1 MRGRAPLP
9 LIAWGLV
16 WPSHTVQL
24 LRCVWCLLVFWVE
37 RGVFYRATSACD
49 VPEHGASFR
58 VLIISDP
65 QVVSLHTYKS
75 FSHAMTALVSHVSDQ
90 YIRKSWLAV
99 TRQGLGASLWRGPR
113 PADLVIFLG
122 DMTDRGRWFLS
133 FDRWLALQTR
143 WKALFQG
150 MQLLRHASSLPLR
163 PRLAHD
169 TWPALV
175 IPGNHDTGLP
185 HFQTGEPG
193 PGTARAKSWFEQEH
207 APFVNEQYVLSE
219 SGQTS
224 WNARIPIAVAGQATT
239 HELILLDALD
249 LVSMEPVGH
258 EVPWELA
265 KSNAARTTRL
275 VDMLRQNQTVPR
287 VLFSH
292 VPLERKEAEHACDIP
307 SRSAIHGVHRESSH
321 ASARGGDIL
330 QGGDAARTYQNLV
343 RKNVSR
349 YVLDSIQPALIFSG
363 DDHDHCEAVHKGIR
377 TAPRGHVAGFDS
389 ADAPE
394 LTVKSISMLE
404 GVRHPGYAWLQLHA
418 EAPME
423 YTPCLLPD
431 QVGLWL
437 FVYLP
442 CFIASV
448 MYLTWRRLSLRSSA
462 YLPIHNDTTHA
473 PSKTAMLRRI
483 LRDIGHTALIPLL
496 LWLCL
501 QR

>member
-1 MRGRAPLP
+1 
-9 LIAWGLV
+9 
-16 WPSHTVQL
+16 
-24 LRCVWCLLVFWVE
+24 
-37 RGVFYRATSACD
+37 
-49 VPEHGASFR
+49 
-58 VLIISDP
+58 
-65 QVVSLHTYKS
+65 
-75 FSHAMTALVSHVSDQ
+75 
-90 YIRKSWLAV
+90 
-99 TRQGLGASLWRGPR
+99 
-113 PADLVIFLG
+113 
-122 DMTDRGRWFLS
+122 
-133 FDRWLALQTR
+133 
-143 WKALFQG
+143 
-150 MQLLRHASSLPLR
+150 
-163 PRLAHD
+163 
-169 TWPALV
+169 
-175 IPGNHDTGLP
+175 
-185 HFQTGEPG
+185 
-193 PGTARAKSWFEQEH
+193 
-207 APFVNEQYVLSE
+207 
-219 SGQTS
+219 
-224 WNARIPIAVAGQATT
+224 
-239 HELILLDALD
+239 
-249 LVSMEPVGH
+249 MEPVGH

-292 VPLERKEAEHACDIP
+292 VPLERKEAEHTCDIP
-307 SRSAIHGVHRESSH
+307 WRSAIHGVHRESAR

-343 RKNVSR
+343 RENVSH

-363 DDHDHCEAVHKGIR
+363 DDHDHCEAIHKGIR

-418 EAPME
+418 EAPMD

-473 PSKTAMLRRI
+473 PSKTATVRRI
-483 LRDIGHTALIPLL
+483 LRDIGHTALVPLL